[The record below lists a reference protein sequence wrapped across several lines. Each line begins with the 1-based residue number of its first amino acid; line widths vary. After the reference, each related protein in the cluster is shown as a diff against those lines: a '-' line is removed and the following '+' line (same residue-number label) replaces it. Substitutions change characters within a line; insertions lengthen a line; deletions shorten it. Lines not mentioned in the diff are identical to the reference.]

1 MQPIILIPKLWH
13 LPYLVSKVSS
23 ALFNIWIVTHI
34 NLSFILLNI
43 LLDQISSVLHGVGI
57 KFKTTLPRIFL
68 EFHQDADCARIV
80 NRRRSFWCIT
90 HTLLGV
96 AVCWKVHIQPAIASD
111 SNDGEIRCMY
121 KSVKKTKVIR
131 RYMEA
136 LSLHTSAPTSHWEDN
151 KVCISVVEAKIFTP
165 RV

>member
-1 MQPIILIPKLWH
+1 MPFISQKFNIMENLDILWEGYNTFLLWVELPFLMQPIILIPKLWH

-96 AVCWKVHIQPAIASD
+96 AVCWKVHIFNQ
-111 SNDGEIRCMY
+111 
-121 KSVKKTKVIR
+121 
-131 RYMEA
+131 
-136 LSLHTSAPTSHWEDN
+136 L
-151 KVCISVVEAKIFTP
+151 
-165 RV
+165 